1 MRRLINDGQDV
12 VKEWTEGYTSAFKDY
27 VEIDPDNPNVILGK
41 HLADKR
47 VKIIIG
53 GGSGHEPLFPGY
65 IGKNLADASVAGNV
79 NTSPSPQAV
88 YEAIQKVDTGEGVL
102 LLYGNYSGDCMNFD
116 MAAEMAEDE
125 NHKVKSLPI
134 TDDVFSSD
142 NFEERR
148 GVAGDLIVIKAAAAA
163 AAQNKTL
170 DEVLE
175 VAKNANKNTHSMG
188 MALSSETNPL
198 TGKEIFEMN
207 DGDMEIGMGIHGEPG
222 IRREKLK
229 PADEVVEEMM
239 GYILND
245 IDLDENSEIVVIL
258 NGLGGLPMMDQFI
271 CYRKV
276 SQILD
281 EKNISVHRS
290 LVGNYATSMDM
301 IGMSIT
307 IAKLNNDLKE
317 QLDLSCDA
325 PFLKI

>member
-1 MRRLINDGQDV
+1 MRRLINNGKDV
-12 VKEWTEGYTSAFKDY
+12 VQEWTEGYASAFKDY
-27 VEIDPDNPNVILGK
+27 VEIDPDNPSVILGK
-41 HLADKR
+41 NIADKR

-125 NHKVKSLPI
+125 GHKVKSLPI

-142 NFEERR
+142 KFEERR
-148 GVAGDLIVIKAAAAA
+148 GVAGDLIVIKAASAA
-163 AAQNKTL
+163 AAQNKSL
-170 DEVLE
+170 EEVLE
-175 VAKNANKNTHSMG
+175 AAKSANKNTHSMG

-239 GYILND
+239 EYILND
-245 IDLDENSEIVVIL
+245 IDFDEKAEIVVIL

-281 EKNISVHRS
+281 EKNVTVHRS

-307 IAKLNNDLKE
+307 ITMLNNELKE
-317 QLDLSCDA
+317 QLDFSCDA
-325 PFLKI
+325 PFLRI